1 MKCES
6 RLMIIGIFSILVGI
20 LANKFGRYT
29 MDLYDINEDEDY
41 KKISIALFSIGV
53 IFVAYGLLNIFWN
66 DKNAL
71 CNLSFL

>member
-6 RLMIIGIFSILVGI
+6 RLMIIGVFSILVGI

-29 MDLYDINEDEDY
+29 MDLYDINEEEDY

-53 IFVAYGLLNIFWN
+53 VFIAYGFLNIFWN